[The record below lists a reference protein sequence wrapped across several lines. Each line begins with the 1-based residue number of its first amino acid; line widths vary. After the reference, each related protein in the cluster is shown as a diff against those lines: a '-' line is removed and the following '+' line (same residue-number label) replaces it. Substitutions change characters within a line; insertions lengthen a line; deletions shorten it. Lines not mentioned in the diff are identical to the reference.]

1 MQTDPIAD
9 FLTRIR
15 NGLRAD
21 HDEVAM
27 PASTFKAELARILTE
42 QGYIESYEVEPA
54 RVGRTLRVKL
64 KYTDARKPVIL
75 GIERISKPGRREY
88 VSAGDVPR
96 VQGGMGTMIV
106 STSRGVMTGHD
117 AHREGVGGEL
127 VAKVWYA
134 MSRIG
139 KQPIAVPDGVEIS
152 IEPELVKV
160 KGPKGELEERV
171 SRQIGVVQENG
182 EILVTRSTDRGEH
195 RALHGLT
202 RSLIAN
208 MVEGVTNGYEKRL
221 EIQGV
226 GYRAQL
232 QGQKLVLALGY
243 SHPVELDAP
252 DGIDFEVPQ
261 PTRVVVRG
269 ISKQAV
275 GEIAAI
281 IRKQRPPE
289 PYKGK
294 GIRYEGEYV
303 ARKVGKRA

>member
-1 MQTDPIAD
+1 
-9 FLTRIR
+9 
-15 NGLRAD
+15 
-21 HDEVAM
+21 
-27 PASTFKAELARILTE
+27 
-42 QGYIESYEVEPA
+42 
-54 RVGRTLRVKL
+54 
-64 KYTDARKPVIL
+64 
-75 GIERISKPGRREY
+75 
-88 VSAGDVPR
+88 
-96 VQGGMGTMIV
+96 
-106 STSRGVMTGHD
+106 
-117 AHREGVGGEL
+117 
-127 VAKVWYA
+127 

-139 KQPIAVPDGVEIS
+139 KQPVAVPDGVEIT

-171 SRQIGVVQENG
+171 SRDIGVEQQNG
-182 EILVTRSTDRGEH
+182 EIVVTRPSDRGEH

-202 RSLIAN
+202 RSLISN

-232 QGQKLVLALGY
+232 QGDDKLVLALGY
-243 SHPVELDAP
+243 SHPVEITAP
-252 DGIDFEVPQ
+252 SGIDFEVPM
-261 PTRVVVRG
+261 PTRIVVRG

-275 GEIAAI
+275 GEVAAN
-281 IRKQRPPE
+281 IRKRRPPE